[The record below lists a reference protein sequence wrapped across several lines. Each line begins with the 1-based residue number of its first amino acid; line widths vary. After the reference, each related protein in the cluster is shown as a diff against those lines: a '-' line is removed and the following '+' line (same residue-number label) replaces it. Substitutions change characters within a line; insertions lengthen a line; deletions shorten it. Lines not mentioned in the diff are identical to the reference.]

1 MYIKKLFINKKMFF
15 GNDGFT
21 LFEVV
26 ITILIV
32 GVLSGS
38 VLSLSGLINR
48 HNLTNAALI
57 IAQDI
62 RLTQQLNLNQNG
74 AYTILFDCSGE
85 RYYIKKGV
93 VAYKT
98 VKLPSGIDLV
108 GTNFNDNEL
117 GFNPEGTPFK
127 GGHLSVKNKNNHY
140 LFVIVNLVTGRVRID
155 TKPPA

>member
-1 MYIKKLFINKKMFF
+1 MRIKKLFFNQKMFF

-21 LFEVV
+21 LLEVIIV
-26 ITILIV
+26 VLII
-32 GVLSGS
+32 GVLSGCA
-38 VLSLSGLINR
+38 LSFSGLINK

-85 RYYIKKGV
+85 RYFIKKGV
-93 VAYKT
+93 AAYKT
-98 VKLPSGIDLV
+98 VKLPSGVDLV
-108 GTNFNDNEL
+108 GTNFNYNEL
-117 GFNPEGTPFK
+117 GFSPDGAPFK

-140 LFVIVNLVTGRVRID
+140 LFVIVNPVIGRVRID
-155 TKPPA
+155 TKPPV